1 MATRARDRSR
11 HVADRGDGGDRTS
24 PREGRGPRAAVAALL
39 GSSGQIAVAMMLMN
53 LATYGFTMSAAR
65 IIGPVPY
72 GAFFALM
79 NLVMIVSVVQLGL
92 QATAAR
98 RISADPTHVGQIE
111 REVLRVSM
119 RASLLLGGLLLV
131 GAPLVNH
138 LLGLDSLPTALLA
151 AVAAVPMTMTG
162 AQAGILQGERRWRQ
176 LAILY
181 VLSGVP
187 RLVVGLALILWQPTE
202 FMAFLGVTLGYYAP
216 FLYGL
221 AVLRHGR
228 ESGDT
233 HDRHGF
239 LPVIKEAVVNSQALF
254 AYFALTNIDM
264 LVGRSVLDSHD
275 SGLYAAGLIVSRAV
289 MFLPQF
295 VVVAFP
301 SMSTSL
307 NPARALVSSMA
318 LVGGLGGACV
328 LATAVLPDLVLV
340 FAGGREYDEVSG
352 LLWVFALLGT
362 CMALLQLLV
371 YFVLARQGTLS
382 IVLVWV
388 ALVVLVGV
396 ASTMVSSVSGLLGVV
411 LAVELVLLLVLSAI
425 SFVKLRERPTAQ

>member
-1 MATRARDRSR
+1 MSTRARGRS
-11 HVADRGDGGDRTS
+11 G
-24 PREGRGPRAAVAALL
+24 AAVGTGGRLGGLL
-39 GSSGQIAVAMMLMN
+39 AGSGQIAVAMMLMN
-53 LATYGFTMSAAR
+53 VATYAFTMTAAR

-79 NLVMIVSVVQLGL
+79 NLVMIISVVTLGL

-98 RISADPTHVGQIE
+98 RISAEPAHVGQIE
-111 REVLRVSM
+111 REILRVSSC
-119 RASLLLGGLLLV
+119 AALLLGAVLLL
-131 GAPLVNH
+131 GAPLIND
-138 LLGLDSLPTALLA
+138 LLDLDSMPTALLV

-162 AQAGILQGERRWRQ
+162 AQMGILQGERRWRE
-176 LAILY
+176 LATMY

-187 RLVVGLALILWQPTE
+187 RLVIGLALILWRPTE
-202 FMAFLGVTLGYYAP
+202 FMAFLGVALGYYAP
-216 FLYGL
+216 LVYGF

-228 ESGDT
+228 ESGET
-233 HDRHGF
+233 HERHGL
-239 LPVIKEAVVNSQALF
+239 LPIVKEALLNSQALF

-295 VVVAFP
+295 VVVVAFP
-301 SMSTSL
+301 SMSTGR
-307 NPARALVSSMA
+307 NPARALAASML

-328 LATAVLPDLVLV
+328 LVTALFPDFVLV
-340 FAGGREYDEVSG
+340 FAGGQEYEEVSG

-371 YFVLARQGTLS
+371 YSVLARQGKGS
-382 IVLVWV
+382 MALVWV
-388 ALVVLVGV
+388 AFGVVV
-396 ASTMVSSVSGLLGVV
+396 AMAATMVSTVGELLAVV
-411 LAVELVLLLVLSAI
+411 LTVELVLLVVLLPI
-425 SFVKLRERPTAQ
+425 SFVKLRERSTAQ

>member
-1 MATRARDRSR
+1 MSTRARDRTRALDDSGSGR
-11 HVADRGDGGDRTS
+11 AGRIGGS
-24 PREGRGPRAAVAALL
+24 LL
-39 GSSGQIAVAMMLMN
+39 GGSGQIAVAMMLMN

-79 NLVMIVSVVQLGL
+79 NLVMIVSVVMLGL

-98 RISADPTHVGQIE
+98 RISADPAHVGQIE
-111 REVLRVSM
+111 REILRVSF
-119 RASLLLGGLLLV
+119 RASLLLGGLLLL

-138 LLGLDSLPTALLA
+138 LLDLDSLPTALLA

-162 AQAGILQGERRWRQ
+162 AQMGILQGERRWRE

-187 RLVVGLALILWQPTE
+187 RLVVGMCLILWQPTE
-202 FMAFLGVTLGYYAP
+202 FMAFLGVALGFYAP

-228 ESGDT
+228 VSAET
-233 HDRHGF
+233 HVRHGF
-239 LPVIKEAVVNSQALF
+239 WPIIKESVVNSQALF

-295 VVVAFP
+295 VVVIAFP
-301 SMSTSL
+301 SMSTAL
-307 NPARALVSSMA
+307 NPARALVRSMA
-318 LVGGLGGACV
+318 FVAGIGGACV

-340 FAGGREYDEVSG
+340 FAGGRDYDEVSG

-362 CMALLQLLV
+362 CMAVLQLLV
-371 YFVLARQGTLS
+371 YSVLARQGILS
-382 IVLVWV
+382 MALVWLALLVVV
-388 ALVVLVGV
+388 AL
-396 ASTMVSSVSGLLGVV
+396 ASTTVSSVSGLLGVV
-411 LAVELVLLLVLSAI
+411 LGVELVLLVVLLAI
-425 SFVKLRERPTAQ
+425 SFVKLRERSTAQ